1 MRLRRRP
8 LLLLRCL
15 ILVVVAVAAVV
26 VLIQISTVGLLS
38 HSGIFFFTVSFTLIT
53 EFAICTSL
61 LRFKTRSGLSR
72 ALNRERLRK
81 RKRQRKKEEKD
92 GNEVGL
98 GFKGKNKTCKHFG

>member
-1 MRLRRRP
+1 M
-8 LLLLRCL
+8 LLLRCL
-15 ILVVVAVAAVV
+15 ILVVVVVAVV

-72 ALNRERLRK
+72 ALNRERM
-81 RKRQRKKEEKD
+81 RQRKKEEKD